1 LKRVIVYYKEEWYY
15 INGENITVQKVV
27 EAIGFKRFVVSWAE
41 RGERYEV
48 RDELVINAPQ
58 NTIRIF
64 SNSNNYL
71 DYSEYD
77 DIDLE
82 L

>member
-1 LKRVIVYYKEEWYY
+1 MKRVIVYYKEEWYY